1 MRMCGLQLVFFQ
13 PGATQRL
20 MLTIMDTLRADLHR
34 DTAGK
39 VHIHLPWANPRRG
52 RISLSRR
59 MRDAVQ
65 TIELNRMYPRFLHR
79 VLHPCVQ
86 HEQIMGSSLFM
97 VVASSRSVDCV
108 KDSLVCCSSS
118 QRCSSS
124 RTLACVDGGQIAVRM
139 DCWDPRQWHGTWGCQ
154 LDTRLW
160 RVSKTGRDN
169 SGNLGLLNRH
179 ESTEGHK
186 WLENV
191 CKKHVVPDMLGQVSS
206 SLWV

>member
-1 MRMCGLQLVFFQ
+1 
-13 PGATQRL
+13 
-20 MLTIMDTLRADLHR
+20 MLTIMDTLRADLQW

-39 VHIHLPWANPRRG
+39 VYIHGRWANPRRG
-52 RISLSRR
+52 RISLARR

-65 TIELNRMYPRFLHR
+65 TIELNRMCPRFLHR

-124 RTLACVDGGQIAVRM
+124 RTLAWVDEGQIAVRM
-139 DCWDPRQWHGTWGCQ
+139 DCWDPRQWHGTWTVSWTGDSGTFAQ
-154 LDTRLW
+154 LVFGLCRTRGHG
-160 RVSKTGRDN
+160 KTGREN
-169 SGNLGLLNRH
+169 SD
-179 ESTEGHK
+179 
-186 WLENV
+186 V
-191 CKKHVVPDMLGQVSS
+191 CKKNMLFQTC
-206 SLWV
+206 WVKYLPVFGCDTSRPTYGLERWARMV